1 MATVTVS
8 GSIDPNL
15 LSLAAL
21 VNGSDIDVTEQR
33 STAYAFSFGGASLR
47 LTGGGLRYL
56 DDVPTSGSITG
67 LVLTFQG
74 ASVTITDLSIDVAD
88 TVRRLLAGDASALG
102 PDLFYG
108 GNDLLEGGALSDV
121 IRDLTGH
128 NVIKGGDGADTLIGG
143 SGNDH
148 IYGQSANG
156 GPDGADSIDAGA
168 GSDYVQGN
176 AGSDTI
182 DGGDGSDRIQG
193 GADGDR
199 LLGSAGNDT
208 VNGNRG
214 NDSIFGGAGNDSLR
228 GGQDDDAIDGGDGDD
243 ILSGDLGADM
253 LTGGAGSDI
262 FVFTATSSA
271 IGAQIDGVADYVI
284 GSDHLAL
291 GFAPQALLTGSAASA
306 DAARTAAQALFDGH
320 AGSGEVA
327 AIAVGSA
334 TYVFW
339 GGTGGGMIDSVVS
352 ITGHVPGDFTLQDFI

>member
-8 GSIDPNL
+8 GSIDPTL

-21 VNGSDIDVTEQR
+21 VNGSDIDITEQR
-33 STAYAFSFGGASLR
+33 STAYAFSFGGVSLR
-47 LTGGGLRYL
+47 LTGAGLRYL
-56 DDVPTSGSITG
+56 DGVPTSGAITG
-67 LVLTFQG
+67 VVLSFQG
-74 ASVTITDLSIDVAD
+74 ASVTVTDLSIDVAD

-108 GNDLLEGGALSDV
+108 GNDFLEGSALGDV

-128 NVIKGGDGADTLIGG
+128 NVIKGGDGGDTLIGG

-208 VNGNRG
+208 INGNRG
-214 NDSIFGGAGNDSLR
+214 QDSIFGGAGNDSLR
-228 GGQDDDAIDGGDGDD
+228 GGQDNDAIDGGDGDD
-243 ILSGDLGADM
+243 MLSGDLGADT

-262 FVFTATSSA
+262 FVFTPTSSA
-271 IGAQIDGVADYVI
+271 IGTQIDTIADYAA
-284 GSDHLAL
+284 GTDHLAL

-306 DAARTAAQALFDGH
+306 DAARIAAQTLFDDH
-320 AGSGEVA
+320 AGNGEVA

-339 GGTGGGMIDSVVS
+339 GGSGGGTIDSVVS
-352 ITGHVPGDFTLQDFI
+352 IAGHVPGDFTLQDFI